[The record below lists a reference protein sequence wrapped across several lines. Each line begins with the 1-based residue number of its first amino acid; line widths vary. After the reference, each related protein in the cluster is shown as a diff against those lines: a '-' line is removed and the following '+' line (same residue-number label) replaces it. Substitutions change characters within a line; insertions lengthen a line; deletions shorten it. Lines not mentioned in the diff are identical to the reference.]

1 MGRFKVV
8 LLLLA
13 LGSFAMH
20 LNFASAQNNNSI
32 PQYTLGFLT
41 PAAASEIPT
50 SLAIEW
56 WVPTTLASH
65 IQLDELCVECPNM
78 EIGSVSMHK

>member
-8 LLLLA
+8 LLLLG
-13 LGSFAMH
+13 LSSFAMH
-20 LNFASAQNNNSI
+20 LNFASAQNNSI

-56 WVPTTLASH
+56 
-65 IQLDELCVECPNM
+65 
-78 EIGSVSMHK
+78 